1 MRGEQIQ
8 GAKYRSGY
16 FCALKYPRI
25 FLRPEISADILTPQ
39 NSHSGDKLIY
49 HRCGYFEG
57 SKYPR
62 IFQGAKI
69 SADISGRK
77 NIRSGILRPE
87 SALHA

>member
-1 MRGEQIQ
+1 VAILRGQNI
-8 GAKYRSGY
+8 RGY
-16 FCALKYPRI
+16 FRA
-25 FLRPEISADILTPQ
+25 Q
-39 NSHSGDKLIY
+39 
-49 HRCGYFEG
+49 
-57 SKYPR
+57 KYPR